1 MTVLQLFLRIRD
13 ALRRKYV
20 ICIAAL
26 IGCIVYGYLNWNK
39 DSDDDGREY

>member
-1 MTVLQLFLRIRD
+1 MFGISDPGVWMTYI
-13 ALRRKYV
+13 

-26 IGCIVYGYLNWNK
+26 IGCSVYGYLNWNK